1 MSEDWRDLEIQIER
15 EEEIANRI
23 FQFEC
28 FCLPHRTNCWS
39 FYFGRRHLIWLFKFK
54 SLPCITSFGLGYL
67 IGRSGWMIGDG
78 QRALGEHWR
87 WELEH
92 WVSIWWWA
100 PCRQRFTFFVLRL
113 IITLPLRIWPPHSS
127 NQRLTRPFDRDSI
140 SVWFNKPLN
149 MPSNSIELI
158 GARSIWRT
166 KPTVDLHIGV
176 AACVIPS
183 LLIWSAVCY
192 LTMLCLT

>member
-1 MSEDWRDLEIQIER
+1 MVCGRTAVKWQQNGSSWHCGEMSEDWRDLEIQIER

-100 PCRQRFTFFVLRL
+100 PLQTAIHFLRSSTDYHPTITNLTTTLEQSAPNSSIRSRF
-113 IITLPLRIWPPHSS
+113 
-127 NQRLTRPFDRDSI
+127 N
-140 SVWFNKPLN
+140 
-149 MPSNSIELI
+149 
-158 GARSIWRT
+158 
-166 KPTVDLHIGV
+166 
-176 AACVIPS
+176 
-183 LLIWSAVCY
+183 
-192 LTMLCLT
+192 